1 MKDGFNYN
9 SKNTGADIETKAKT
23 RRWEVR
29 NTRSLIKPINQEI
42 FIKGL
47 KCISCYIRQEK
58 IKPQGKGENKY
69 SKGSILYNHTKVKL
83 VSQRKPK
90 GKQNRSK
97 TRSKKII
104 HRKIIGKENYIQ
116 RAGQITVMNNFPKKQ
131 LIESH
136 LAQKRGEF
144 KYIFWPNLKYHMISL
159 ISRILKTKKDT
170 SELICSK

>member
-1 MKDGFNYN
+1 M
-9 SKNTGADIETKAKT
+9 
-23 RRWEVR
+23 
-29 NTRSLIKPINQEI
+29 
-42 FIKGL
+42 
-47 KCISCYIRQEK
+47 
-58 IKPQGKGENKY
+58 
-69 SKGSILYNHTKVKL
+69 KVKL

-104 HRKIIGKENYIQ
+104 YRKTIGKENYIQ

-144 KYIFWPNLKYHMISL
+144 KYIF
-159 ISRILKTKKDT
+159 
-170 SELICSK
+170 